1 MINFEYRFGVLL
13 FCLQLISCATNSVYS
28 PLLRA
33 EPEIGSELARAPRT
47 LRLYFDELPDVSQSS
62 LRLVGPNG
70 EHQLRGL
77 HTMSENDLMIE
88 IIDPVTRGEYRVEWV
103 TAVGAAPGVYSGTF
117 NFSVPAEGN

>member
-1 MINFEYRFGVLL
+1 MIKVEYRFGVLL

-33 EPEIGSELARAPRT
+33 EPEIGSELTRAPRT

-88 IIDPVTRGEYRVEWV
+88 IIDPVTQGEYRVEWV
-103 TAVGAAPGVYSGTF
+103 TAVGVDPAVHSGTF
-117 NFSVPAEGN
+117 NFSVPAEDN